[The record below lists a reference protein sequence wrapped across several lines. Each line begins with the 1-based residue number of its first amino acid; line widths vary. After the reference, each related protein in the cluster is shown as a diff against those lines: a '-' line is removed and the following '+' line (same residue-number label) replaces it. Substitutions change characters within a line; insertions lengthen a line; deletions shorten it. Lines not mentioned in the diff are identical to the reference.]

1 MKISSFIGDA
11 AKGCSLKKGGLNC
24 IMKSKKFFY
33 TWDDIDENNK
43 NAGTM
48 IEDIIADPELPQLEE
63 LIIGC
68 WGESWNN
75 NAQPIV
81 DGIVEHKEKF
91 ANVKHLF
98 IGDMDFEECEV
109 SWIEQADY
117 SKLWAALPALEQ
129 LTIKGSSELELG
141 EINHSNLKSFEII
154 CGGLPVSV
162 IQSIEKAKL
171 PQLEEL
177 MLYIGVEDYGFD
189 GDVSDIEKMLENS
202 DFSNLKI
209 LGLMDSEIQDEITEV
224 VVKSKYMK
232 QIQKLALSYG
242 TLTDKGG
249 EILLKELPSF
259 ENIKEVDL
267 EYHYLSDKMVAKLD
281 KLSIDIW
288 TDDPQED
295 DEYDG
300 EVYRY
305 PMLTE

>member
-1 MKISSFIGDA
+1 
-11 AKGCSLKKGGLNC
+11 
-24 IMKSKKFFY
+24 MKSKKFFY
-33 TWDDIDENNK
+33 TWEDIDKNNK

-48 IEDIIADPELPQLEE
+48 IEDIIADSELPQLEE
-63 LIIGC
+63 LVIGC
-68 WGESWNN
+68 WGESWDN

-81 DGIVEHKEKF
+81 DGIVEHNEKF
-91 ANVKHLF
+91 ANVKRLF

-117 SKLWAALPALEQ
+117 SKLWAALPGLEM

-141 EINHSNLKSFEII
+141 EIKHSNLKSLEII

-162 IQSIEKAKL
+162 IQSIEKAEL

-189 GDVSDIEKMLENS
+189 GDVSDIKNLLEKS
-202 DFSNLKI
+202 DFPKLEI

-224 VVKSKYMK
+224 VVKSKYMR
-232 QIQKLALSYG
+232 QIRKLALSYG

-249 EILLKELPSF
+249 EILLNELPSF

-281 KLSIDIW
+281 KLPIDVW
-288 TDDPQED
+288 TDDPQEE

-300 EVYRY
+300 EIYRY

>member
-1 MKISSFIGDA
+1 MGRT
-11 AKGCSLKKGGLNC
+11 
-24 IMKSKKFFY
+24 MKSKKFVY
-33 TWDDIDENNK
+33 TWEDIDEDQK
-43 NAGTM
+43 NADTM
-48 IEDIIADPELPQLEE
+48 IADIIADPELPQLEE
-63 LIIGC
+63 VIIGC
-68 WGESWNN
+68 WGESWDNS
-75 NAQPIV
+75 AQAII

-91 ANVKHLF
+91 ANVKSLF
-98 IGDMDFEECEV
+98 VGDMDFEECEV

-117 SKLWAALPALEQ
+117 SKLWSALPDLEM
-129 LTIKGSSELELG
+129 LTIKGSTELELG
-141 EINHSNLKSFEII
+141 EIKHANLKSLEII

-162 IQSIEKAKL
+162 IRSIEKAQL
-171 PQLEEL
+171 PNLEEL

-189 GDVSDIEKMLENS
+189 GDVSDIESLLEKS
-202 DFSNLKI
+202 DFPKLEI
-209 LGLMDSEIQDEITEV
+209 LGIMDSEIQDEIAEV

-232 QIQKLALSYG
+232 QIKKLALSYG

-267 EYHYLSDKMVAKLD
+267 EYHYLSDEMVAKLD
-281 KLSIDIW
+281 KLPMDIW
-288 TDDPQED
+288 TDDQQED